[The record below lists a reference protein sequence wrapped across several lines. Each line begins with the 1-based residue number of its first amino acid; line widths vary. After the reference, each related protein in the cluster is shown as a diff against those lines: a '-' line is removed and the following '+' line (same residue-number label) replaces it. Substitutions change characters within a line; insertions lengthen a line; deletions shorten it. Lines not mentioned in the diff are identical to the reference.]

1 MLLEKVLYLFNNVLA
16 KNMKIAILEDDIT
29 QLQMAEQ
36 ALFGGENYWDEQ
48 VDFRTFT
55 SGLALLQSLKSE
67 YYDCLILDRR
77 VSDMSGDVIL
87 QWVRQYGIQQN
98 KAYTAVIMLTN
109 LRSEDEVI
117 AGLNAGADD
126 YVTKPFRPR
135 ELVARVQ
142 RLIRASKAA
151 KDVQVENSFKD
162 NGSDIEKDSLEMV
175 IKINNYEFNQ
185 FEQTVTCNGEVIDL
199 TEREFSLAL
208 LFFRNLGKP
217 VSREA
222 IFETVWKRA
231 NNPSSRA
238 LDTHIYRLRHALNLT
253 AENGFVLRTVY
264 GFGYRLDVAGPRAI

>member
-1 MLLEKVLYLFNNVLA
+1 
-16 KNMKIAILEDDIT
+16 MKIAILEDDIT

-36 ALFGGENYWDEQ
+36 ALFGGENFWDEP
-48 VDFRTFT
+48 VEYRAFT
-55 SGLALLQSLKSE
+55 SGLALLQSLKTE
-67 YYDCLILDRR
+67 YFDCLILDRR
-77 VSDMSGDVIL
+77 VTDMSGDVIL
-87 QWVRQYGIQQN
+87 QWVRQYGQKQN
-98 KAYTAVIMLTN
+98 HAYTSIIMLTS
-109 LRSEDEVI
+109 LRSEDEMI

-142 RLIRASKAA
+142 RLIRANKTSHELGVGKNA
-151 KDVQVENSFKD
+151 KS
-162 NGSDIEKDSLEMV
+162 STLSLEKDSLDVV
-175 IKINNYEFNQ
+175 IKINDYEFNQ
-185 FEQTVTCNGEVIDL
+185 FEQTVTCKGEVIDL

-222 IFETVWKRA
+222 IFETVWKRT

-238 LDTHIYRLRHALNLT
+238 LYTHIYRLRHSLNLT

-264 GFGYRLDVAGPRAI
+264 GFGYRLDVAGPRAIR